1 MWQPIVWA
9 MLTGGIT
16 GAAWVGIVL
25 TQRQRRKLAE
35 GRRLLEKIDDRIAE
49 TQLAENRLVEAE
61 ERLDFAEHRLMQQRD
76 EQMRGEQMR
85 GEHLPRAPEPNTPD
99 PRP

>member
-9 MLTGGIT
+9 MLTGGVT

-25 TQRQRRKLAE
+25 TQRQRRKLAQ
-35 GRRLLEKIDDRIAE
+35 GRRLLERIDDRIAE
-49 TQLAENRLVEAE
+49 TQFAEDRLVEAE

-76 EQMRGEQMR
+76 EQLR
-85 GEHLPRAPEPNTPD
+85 GEHLPQPSELNTPH